1 MRLVIVGGV
10 AGGMSAATRA
20 RRVNESAEIV
30 VLEKGGFVSFAN
42 CGLPYYLAGRIAPE
56 SKLLVTDARKLRER
70 FNIDAR
76 TGHEVMRVD
85 RSGKEVEVRD
95 HVHGKTYSLGYD
107 KLILATGAAAI
118 VPPDPNAKAEGVFV
132 LRSMEDTQAIHAY
145 LATKR
150 PESIVIVGAGFIG
163 LEMAEAMVDRGLKV
177 ELIERNPQVLPP
189 MDPELGRVVRQTL
202 EKHGVSVHVGVGLKS
217 LRADSGCVTGVE
229 LDDGRVIAAEMVL
242 LSIGVR
248 PNLGLAQAAGLAVGT
263 SGGLLVDELGRTSDA
278 DVYAVGDMIELKHGV
293 TGRAT
298 RIPLAGPAN
307 RMGRRAGEHAV
318 SGVGASSGRVMGTAV
333 LGVFETTAAL
343 TGLSETAA
351 KTAGIACETA
361 YVSPNHHAGYYPG
374 AEGMRIKLIYDP
386 SNRKLLGAQAVGGQG
401 VDKRIDVAATVLH
414 FGGTI
419 DDLAS
424 LDLCYAPQFGS
435 AKDAIHMAAFVA
447 QNQADGFSP
456 SVAPDRLPSNAFLVD
471 VRTPDEFARGTLMG
485 AINLPVDTLRESL
498 DKLPRDRAIVVF
510 CQVGQ
515 RGYVAQRILRQRG
528 FNEVLNLKGGYSLA
542 KQFGL

>member
-20 RRVNESAEIV
+20 RRVNEAAEIV

-42 CGLPYYLAGRIAPE
+42 CGLPYYLAGRITPE
-56 SKLLVTDARKLRER
+56 SKLLVTDAKKLRER

-76 TGHEVMRVD
+76 TGHEVLRID
-85 RSGKEVEVRD
+85 RMKKEVEVRD
-95 HVHGKTYSLGYD
+95 HVGEKSYTIGYD
-107 KLILATGAAAI
+107 KLILATGASAI
-118 VPPDPNAKAEGVFV
+118 VPPDPNAKADGVFV
-132 LRSMEDTQAIHAY
+132 LRSMEDTRAIHTY
-145 LATKR
+145 LATRR
-150 PESIVIVGAGFIG
+150 PESIAIIGAGFIG
-163 LEMAEAMVDRGLKV
+163 LEMAEAMVDRGLQV
-177 ELIERNPQVLPP
+177 QVIERNPQVLPP
-189 MDPELGRVVRQTL
+189 IDPELGIVVRQTL
-202 EKHGVSVHVGVGLKS
+202 EKHGVSVHTGAGLKS
-217 LRADSGCVTGVE
+217 IRAKDGRVRGVE
-229 LDDGRVIAAEMVL
+229 LDDGREISADMVL

-248 PNLGLAQAAGLAVGT
+248 PNLGLAQAAGLVVGP
-263 SGGLLVDELGRTSDA
+263 SGGLLVDEIGRTSDP

-318 SGVGASSGRVMGTAV
+318 SGVGAASGRVMGTAV

-351 KTAGIACETA
+351 RTAGIACETA

-386 SNRKLLGAQAVGGQG
+386 SSRKLLGAQAVGGQG
-401 VDKRIDVAATVLH
+401 VDKRIDVVATVLH

-424 LDLCYAPQFGS
+424 IDLCYAPQFGS

-447 QNQADGFSP
+447 QNQADGLSP
-456 SVAPDRLPSNAFLVD
+456 SVGPGELPADAMLVD
-471 VRTPDEFARGTLMG
+471 VRSPDEFARGSLKG
-485 AINLPVDTLRESL
+485 AVNLPVDGLRDSMAQ
-498 DKLPRDRAIVVF
+498 LPKDRSIVVY

-528 FNEVLNLKGGYSLA
+528 FERVFNLKGGYSLA